1 MKYAT
6 IKKMDIANGPG
17 VRVSIFVSG
26 CRHHCKGCFNEE
38 AWDFN
43 YGTEFTEDTI
53 NEILE
58 ALKPNYIT
66 GLSLLG
72 GEPFEKENQ
81 AALVE
86 LTNRVREVYP
96 EKTIWAYSGFLFDK
110 QIRDKMCTMWEET
123 PKLLKNVDILVDG
136 KFEEENKDPK
146 LFFRGYS
153 NQRIIDEQ
161 ESLAQNEVVLKDE
174 IYLKEKNRS
183 VFSRQV

>member
-58 ALKPNYIT
+58 ALRPNYIT

-96 EKTIWAYSGFLFDK
+96 DKTIWAYSGFLFDK
-110 QIRDKMCTMWEET
+110 QIRDKMCTMWTET
-123 PKLLKNVDILVDG
+123 PELLKNVDILVDG

-146 LFFRGYS
+146 LFFRGSS
-153 NQRIIDEQ
+153 NQRIIDVQ
-161 ESLAQNEVVLKDE
+161 ESLATNQVVLKDE
-174 IYLKEKNRS
+174 IYLKEQNRS

>member
-43 YGTEFTEDTI
+43 YGTEFTEETI

-123 PKLLKNVDILVDG
+123 PELLKNVDILVDG
-136 KFEEENKDPK
+136 KFEEENKDPR
-146 LFFRGYS
+146 LFFRGSS
-153 NQRIIDEQ
+153 NQRIIDVQ
-161 ESLAQNEVVLKDE
+161 ESLATNQVVLKDE
-174 IYLKEKNRS
+174 IYLKEQNRS
-183 VFSRQV
+183 VFSQKV

>member
-86 LTNRVREVYP
+86 LTNRVKEVYP
-96 EKTIWAYSGFLFDK
+96 DKTIWAYSGFLFDK

-146 LFFRGYS
+146 LFFRGSS
-153 NQRIIDEQ
+153 NQRIIDVQ

-174 IYLKEKNRS
+174 IYLKEQNRS

>member
-96 EKTIWAYSGFLFDK
+96 DKTIWAYSGFLFDK

-146 LFFRGYS
+146 LFFRGSS
-153 NQRIIDEQ
+153 NQRIIDVQ

-174 IYLKEKNRS
+174 IYLKEQNRS

>member
-1 MKYAT
+1 MNYAT

-17 VRVSIFVSG
+17 VRVSLFVSG

-43 YGTEFTEDTI
+43 YGKEFNDETI
-53 NEILE
+53 DEIVE
-58 ALKPNYIT
+58 ALKPHYIT

-81 AALVE
+81 AALVK
-86 LTNRVREVYP
+86 LTNRVKEVYP
-96 EKTIWAYSGFLFDK
+96 EKSIWAYSGFLFDT
-110 QIRDKMCTMWEET
+110 QIRDKMCTMWTET
-123 PKLLKNVDILVDG
+123 PELLKNVDVLVDG

-146 LFFRGYS
+146 IFFRGS
-153 NQRIIDEQ
+153 TNQRIIDVK
-161 ESLAQNEVVLKDE
+161 ESLRQNEVVLKED

-183 VFSRQV
+183 IFSTKV

>member
-96 EKTIWAYSGFLFDK
+96 DKTIWAYSGFLFDK

-146 LFFRGYS
+146 LFFRGSS
-153 NQRIIDEQ
+153 NQRIIDVQ
-161 ESLAQNEVVLKDE
+161 ESLATNQVVLKDE
-174 IYLKEKNRS
+174 IYLKEQNRS

>member
-17 VRVSIFVSG
+17 VRVSLFVSG

-96 EKTIWAYSGFLFDK
+96 EKNMGVLRF
-110 QIRDKMCTMWEET
+110 
-123 PKLLKNVDILVDG
+123 P
-136 KFEEENKDPK
+136 
-146 LFFRGYS
+146 FR
-153 NQRIIDEQ
+153 
-161 ESLAQNEVVLKDE
+161 
-174 IYLKEKNRS
+174 
-183 VFSRQV
+183 

>member
-17 VRVSIFVSG
+17 VRVSLFVSG

-53 NEILE
+53 SEIIE

-96 EKTIWAYSGFLFDK
+96 NKTIWAYSGFLFDK

-146 LFFRGYS
+146 LFFRGSS
-153 NQRIIDEQ
+153 NQRIIDVK
-161 ESLAQNEVVLKDE
+161 ESLATNEVVLKDE

-183 VFSRQV
+183 VFAHNM

>member
-26 CRHHCKGCFNEE
+26 CRHHCKGCFNQE

-86 LTNRVREVYP
+86 LTNRVKEVYP
-96 EKTIWAYSGFLFDK
+96 DKTIWAYSGFLFDK

-146 LFFRGYS
+146 LFFRGSS
-153 NQRIIDEQ
+153 NQRIIDVQ

-174 IYLKEKNRS
+174 IYLKEQNRS